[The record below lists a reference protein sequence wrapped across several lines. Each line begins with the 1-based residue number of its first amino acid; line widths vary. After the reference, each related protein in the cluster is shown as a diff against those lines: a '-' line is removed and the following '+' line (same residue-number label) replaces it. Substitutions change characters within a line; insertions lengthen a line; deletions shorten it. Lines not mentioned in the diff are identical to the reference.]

1 MSVVATLDHVVVNT
15 RDNLVGAAEL
25 WQRLGFALTPMGRHT
40 LGSANHL
47 AMFGTDYLELIGAP
61 AARTDL
67 PPMQWPA
74 GLNALVFGTE
84 DAARTYVSM
93 QAAGVPADP
102 PLDFSR
108 PVEAAGGAAGGA
120 AASFRTVNLQPG
132 LAQSG
137 RIYFCEH
144 RTRALVWRDEWRV
157 HPNGVVG
164 IESATIVARD
174 PRGMGDLFA
183 DLFGPDAV
191 GGIPGGLRLAC
202 ALTRIEVIE
211 RVTFERQWGQSA
223 FPDMERPEAMAAL
236 TFRTM
241 SRTKVRAALRSG
253 GVMAREESGRIVVD
267 AADAGGVALAFVE

>member
-67 PPMQWPA
+67 PSMQWPA
-74 GLNALVFGTE
+74 GLNGLVFGTE
-84 DAARTYVSM
+84 DAARTYVAL

-108 PVEAAGGAAGGA
+108 PVEAAGGAP
-120 AASFRTVNLQPG
+120 ASFRTVNLQPG
-132 LAQSG
+132 LVASG
-137 RIYFCEH
+137 RVYFCEH

-164 IESATIVARD
+164 IESATILARD
-174 PRGMGDLFA
+174 PRVLGDLFA

-191 GGIPGGLRLAC
+191 GGIPGGVRLAC
-202 ALTRIEVIE
+202 ALTRVEVVE
-211 RVTFERQWGQSA
+211 RAAFERHWGPSA
-223 FPDMERPEAMAAL
+223 FPDMDRAEAMAAL
-236 TFRTM
+236 TLRTM
-241 SRTKVRAALRSG
+241 SRTKVRAALRQG
-253 GVMAREESGRIVVD
+253 GVAAREESGRIVVD